1 MTAFERMT
9 SWAPDIAVALLA
21 AGIGVAVALAAHWL
35 IFKVL
40 GRITAASEGK
50 ADDIVVARIRRP
62 SRWAM
67 VALGIVLASRE
78 VPDLSVVWQKL
89 AGFVMPA
96 LIGWMV
102 LAILKAGIE
111 AAALHAETGQLTGG
125 AEEVHARRRRTRLAI
140 FGRIATFIVL
150 TITIGLMLFSI
161 PGVREVGVTLMA
173 SAGLAGLAVGAAAQ
187 PTLKSLI
194 AGLQMALTEP
204 IRLGDLV
211 TIDGET
217 GRVED
222 IRSAFVIVRIWDDR
236 RMIVPSVRFLD
247 TTFITS
253 TRQGSAS
260 TGAVMLYVRPET
272 DVAALRAAFLEQLR
286 THPKW
291 DERKGSVAA
300 TNTTVDTLELRLTM
314 SARDPGQLFDLR
326 SDMREA
332 MLAWLTQHQPEMI
345 GTPVAR

>member
-1 MTAFERMT
+1 M
-9 SWAPDIAVALLA
+9 SLLA
-21 AGIGVAVALAAHWL
+21 AGIGVAAALAVHF
-35 IFKVL
+35 IVFKVL
-40 GRITAASEGK
+40 TRIIQASEGK
-50 ADDIVVARIRRP
+50 ADDIVVAHIRRP

-67 VALGIVLASRE
+67 IALGIVLASRE

-96 LIGWMV
+96 LVGWMV
-102 LAILKAGIE
+102 LAILKAAIE
-111 AAALHAETGQLTGG
+111 AAALHAESGQAAGG

-260 TGAVMLYVRPET
+260 TGAVLLYVRPEA
-272 DVAALRAAFLEQLR
+272 DVAAIRAAFLERLR
-286 THPKW
+286 AHPKW
-291 DERKGSVAA
+291 DERKGAVAA
-300 TNTTVDTLELRLTM
+300 TNATVDSLELRLTM

-326 SDMREA
+326 CEMREA
-332 MLAWLTQHQPEMI
+332 MLAWLHQHQPEMI
-345 GTPVAR
+345 GTPVVR